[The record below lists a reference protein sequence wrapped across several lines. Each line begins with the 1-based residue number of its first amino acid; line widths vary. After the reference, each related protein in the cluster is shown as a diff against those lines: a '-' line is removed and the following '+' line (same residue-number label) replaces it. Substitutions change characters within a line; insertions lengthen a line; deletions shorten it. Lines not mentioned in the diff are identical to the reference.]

1 MSTPIYK
8 VSDGSTITFKKR
20 GPELSAILTTPN
32 GQVINGPSRMGN
44 TEAGA
49 AREILLAN
57 NIIDPNSGEPLPYT
71 VEGAQD
77 QSSTK
82 ATNLVYEVPR
92 MSLFETTDE
101 TALNT
106 AKTNEAIATQ
116 DNETLNSALEAQ
128 LPPEVRL
135 TNFINDQKVTL
146 KKRLIPFVIGL
157 LTPMAPQAI
166 PLIVSNLNISGD
178 TSLDSLQS
186 TVQGKV
192 DGAKDKANEI
202 QNQADDVKSQSQ
214 DKEAMKKL
222 ATGVVAGAAT
232 SFILGKITKEVL
244 IELVDCPSSA
254 VIQSLT
260 KKRNLLATQVNG
272 MYENVKKITSLQT
285 TVGIVVTSVTVGINL
300 IALIPPTSLPGA
312 TVVAQTKLSKAL
324 DKAQTV
330 VNVITLALAS
340 FGTFLG
346 IILKFLK
353 ILDIILEHCAADQNV
368 DFIQINDEINALAN
382 PTIAATQSE
391 NNTYKGFTL
400 GVKIDETNQSKYIK
414 RYAVAENKQ
423 GVPILRTDSSF
434 ASDPSILVS
443 QLKFIIDSNPSIT
456 AE

>member
-8 VSDGSTITFKKR
+8 VSDGSVITFSTR
-20 GPELSAILTTPN
+20 GPLRSAILTKSN
-32 GQVINGPSRMGN
+32 GEVIKGREWMSSAIDYPGIA
-44 TEAGA
+44 E
-49 AREILLAN
+49 EILLAN
-57 NIIDPNSGEPLPYT
+57 NIVDYNAGGAPLPYT

-77 QSSTK
+77 QSSSK
-82 ATNLVYEVPR
+82 ATNFVYEIPR
-92 MSLFETTDE
+92 MSLSEATDE

-192 DGAKDKANEI
+192 DDAKDKANDA
-202 QNQADDVKSQSQ
+202 QDQSQ

-244 IELVDCPSSA
+244 IDLVDCPSAA

-272 MYENVKKITSLQT
+272 MYNNIKKITSLQT
-285 TVGIVVTSVTVGINL
+285 TIGVIVTSVTVGINL

-312 TVVAQTKLSKAL
+312 SVVAQTKLSKAL

-330 VNVITLALAS
+330 VNVVTLALAS

-353 ILDIILEHCAADQNV
+353 ILDIILEHCSADQNM

-382 PTIAATQSE
+382 PTIVATQ
-391 NNTYKGFTL
+391 NDNTNTYKGFTL
-400 GVKIDETNQSKYIK
+400 GIKIDETNQSKYIR
-414 RYAVAENKQ
+414 RYAVAQNKQ
-423 GVPILRTDSSF
+423 GIDILRTESSF

-443 QLKFIIDSNPSIT
+443 KLKFIIDSNPNIT